1 VSKERAKRRAERE
14 AIAAAAAARRS
25 RLVARRARVRSLR
38 RSLAKPLA
46 PLKRRRAWLVGRRS
60 PGQRLVVGVAAVALG
75 FVIWY
80 VVPNWAVRIAFWL
93 LTLLLLPVFAVLTF
107 DRKGMKL

>member
-1 VSKERAKRRAERE
+1 M
-14 AIAAAAAARRS
+14 
-25 RLVARRARVRSLR
+25 
-38 RSLAKPLA
+38 
-46 PLKRRRAWLVGRRS
+46 
-60 PGQRLVVGVAAVALG
+60 VGVAAVALG

-80 VVPNWAVRIAFWL
+80 VVPNWPVRIAFWL

>member
-1 VSKERAKRRAERE
+1 MSKERAKRRAERE

-38 RSLAKPLA
+38 RSLAKPLE

-80 VVPNWAVRIAFWL
+80 VVPNWPVRIAFWL

>member
-1 VSKERAKRRAERE
+1 MSKERARRRAERE
-14 AIAAAAAARRS
+14 ALAAAAAAK
-25 RLVARRARVRSLR
+25 RARVHARKAQLRWLR
-38 RSLAKPLA
+38 RSLARPLA

-75 FVIWY
+75 IVIWY
-80 VVPNWAVRIAFWL
+80 VVPTWPVRIAFWL
-93 LTLLLLPVFAVLTF
+93 LVLLLLPVLAVLTF

>member
-14 AIAAAAAARRS
+14 AIAAVAAARRS

-60 PGQRLVVGVAAVALG
+60 PGQRLVVGVAAVAVG

-80 VVPNWAVRIAFWL
+80 VVPNWPVRIAFWL